1 MATQMSTY
9 LFRKI
14 PPNDKV
20 ALLVKEIMVFE
31 NSAAVTKTVLP
42 FYADGLPGLIFH
54 ITPDGQWV
62 QPHNKQMPASYLHG
76 LTINPLELH
85 MDGQYKI
92 IAFQLYP
99 FVISGFFNLNPK
111 DINDGCFDLSTLD
124 NWNKIIHQL
133 NESSAVDDQ
142 IYLIQEFLYNEFLI
156 KKEKIDVAVRE
167 AIHCIFRSDAQL
179 SVQELADKVHLTLR
193 TFQRRFLA
201 EVGVAPKEFIQMI
214 KFQLS
219 LGQLTVKEYNKLTD
233 IVYRNGFADQSHFIR
248 VFKSFTGKTPKHF
261 VK

>member
-1 MATQMSTY
+1 MTLHRFQ
-9 LFRKI
+9 KI
-14 PPNDKV
+14 LPNDNV

-31 NSAAVTKTVLP
+31 NAVSDSKTILP

-54 ITPDGQWV
+54 ITPNGQWV

-85 MDGQYKI
+85 MDGPYKI

-99 FVISGFFNLNPK
+99 FVISGFFNLDPK
-111 DINDGCFDLSTLD
+111 EINDGCFDLSTLE
-124 NWNKIIHQL
+124 NWNKITHKL
-133 NESSAVDDQ
+133 NESSDADYQ
-142 IYLIQEFLYNEFLI
+142 INLIQVFLYNEFLI
-156 KKEKIDVAVRE
+156 KKDKLDFAVRKAIQFVFQSNARVSVQDIAEKI
-167 AIHCIFRSDAQL
+167 
-179 SVQELADKVHLTLR
+179 HLTLR

-201 EVGVAPKEFIQMI
+201 EVGVTPKEFIQMI

-219 LGQLTVKEYNKLTD
+219 LEQLTIKEYNKLTD